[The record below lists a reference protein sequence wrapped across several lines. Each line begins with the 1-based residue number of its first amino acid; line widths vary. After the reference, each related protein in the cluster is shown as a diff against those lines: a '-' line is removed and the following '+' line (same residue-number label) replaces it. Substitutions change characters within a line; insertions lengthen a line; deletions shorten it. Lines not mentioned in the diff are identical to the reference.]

1 MDFEVKPMAMICGS
15 HEAEIRAYRKYECKA
30 GVWLAAIQDAP
41 ADNLYFHDPR
51 DKHSEGF
58 AGRTLRFPLED
69 GSVYEAKGPWKGNAD
84 SMFKDTGV
92 DLRDKYSTF
101 VVIGR
106 GVRFEKGRY
115 ESRRIITDVLHMDDG
130 FQIGPFQ
137 REQLIVKTLPVG
149 EYQYYRETRGGSSAG
164 PIEHKAA

>member
-1 MDFEVKPMAMICGS
+1 MEFEVKPMAMICGS
-15 HEAEIRAYRKYECKA
+15 HEAEIRAYRKYECKR
-30 GVWLAAIQDAP
+30 GVWLAAIQDAS

-69 GSVYEAKGPWKGNAD
+69 GSIYEAKGPWKGNAD
-84 SMFKDTGV
+84 SMFNDTGV

-115 ESRRIITDVLHMDDG
+115 ESRRIITDVLHLDGG
-130 FQIGPFQ
+130 FQVGPFL